1 MGLDLELLQIM
12 LLFFAIALVYSSA
25 GFGGGSSYL
34 AVLTLFS
41 FESSDVRMI
50 ALLCNVVV
58 VSGSVYIFAKNNMLP
73 YKKLLPLLLF
83 SVPFAYLGGRFL
95 MEEKTYFLI
104 LASCLL
110 LAGILML
117 TRLKLAEMEARD
129 FRTYISS
136 MIGGGIGFIS
146 DLVGIGGGIFLAPT
160 LHLTHWD
167 VPKRIAASTALFILL
182 NSVAG
187 LLGQVS
193 HFNWEADWTGIS
205 YLLLSVLVG
214 GQIGSRLSIFAFSQ
228 NLVRYM
234 ASLLIL
240 IVAIRIFVKYL

>member
-1 MGLDLELLQIM
+1 MGLDLDMLQLI
-12 LLFFAIALVYSSA
+12 LLFFGIALIYSSA

-34 AVLTLFS
+34 AVLALFS
-41 FESSDVRMI
+41 FDPADVRMI

-58 VSGSVYIFAKNNMLP
+58 VTGSVYIFAKNNMLP
-73 YKKLLPLLLF
+73 YKKLVPLLLF

-95 MEEKTYFLI
+95 MQERTYFLI
-104 LASCLL
+104 LASCLM
-110 LAGILML
+110 LAGILMIV
-117 TRLKLAEMEARD
+117 RLRLAEIEPRD
-129 FRTYISS
+129 FPAYVNSS
-136 MIGGGIGFIS
+136 IGGVIGFVS
-146 DLVGIGGGIFLAPT
+146 GLVGIGGGIFLAPT

-187 LLGQVS
+187 LLGQMT
-193 HFNWEADWTGIS
+193 HFNWDANWTEIG
-205 YLLLSVLVG
+205 YLLVVVLIG
-214 GQIGSRLSIFAFSQ
+214 GQIGSRLSIFTFSQ

>member
-1 MGLDLELLQIM
+1 MGLDMDMLQIM
-12 LLFFAIALVYSSA
+12 LLFFAIALIYSSA

-129 FRTYISS
+129 FPTSISS

-146 DLVGIGGGIFLAPT
+146 GLVGIGGGIFLAPT

-182 NSVAG
+182 NSIAG

-193 HFNWEADWTGIS
+193 HFDWEADWTGIS
-205 YLLLSVLVG
+205 YLLLSVLLG